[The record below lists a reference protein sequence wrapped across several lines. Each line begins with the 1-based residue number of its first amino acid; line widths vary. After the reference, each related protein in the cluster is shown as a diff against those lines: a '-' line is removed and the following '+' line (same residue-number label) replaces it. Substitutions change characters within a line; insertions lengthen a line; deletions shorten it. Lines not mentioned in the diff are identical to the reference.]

1 MRKHELS
8 LTEIALAK
16 VTNQYLE
23 YLDVLKDI
31 EINEVGDFIEVASV
45 LIEKKARAVL
55 PRNEIEEQIYAED
68 PRADLVQRLLMYKEF
83 KDASIMLDDRASRWQ
98 NRFRRMADD
107 MPTKSI
113 DMSMQPIKEVELWDL
128 VSSFGRIL
136 RDNLPKPQA
145 NIVYDET
152 PIQIYM
158 EQIHGRLVEEQ
169 RVPFSSLFQPGM
181 HKSAMVGVFLAVLE
195 LARHHNVRT
204 EQDDLHGEIFVVTAE
219 GFQRDASFADA
230 DDYGM
235 QNLKPGDPSELL
247 MQVQDRKKSERIA
260 EIGRAN
266 RDKPKKES
274 S

>member
-1 MRKHELS
+1 MFKGPADLLLFLVRKHELDVS
-8 LTEIALAK
+8 EIALAK
-16 VTNQYLE
+16 VTNQFLE

-45 LIEKKARAVL
+45 LIEKKARMVL
-55 PRNEIEEQIYAED
+55 PRNEVEEQIYAED
-68 PRADLVQRLLMYKEF
+68 PRTDLVQRLLMYKQF
-83 KDASIMLDDRASRWQ
+83 KDASLLLDDRAGRWQ

-107 MPTKSI
+107 APTVAV
-113 DMSMQPIKEVELWDL
+113 DMSSQPIREIELWDL
-128 VSSFGRIL
+128 VSAFGRIL

-158 EQIHGRLVEEQ
+158 ETIHKRLVEEE
-169 RVPFSSLFQPGM
+169 RLPFSTLFEMGM

-204 EQDDLHGEIFVVTAE
+204 EQDDLHGEIFVVKSE
-219 GFQRDASFADA
+219 GFDKNAVFADA

-235 QNLKPGDPSELL
+235 NLKSGDPAELL
-247 MQVQDRKKSERIA
+247 RKSQE
-260 EIGRAN
+260 GR
-266 RDKPKKES
+266 R
-274 S
+274 

>member
-8 LTEIALAK
+8 LTEIALAQ
-16 VTNQYLE
+16 VTNQFLE

-55 PRNEIEEQIYAED
+55 PRNEIEEQIYVED

-113 DMSMQPIKEVELWDL
+113 DMSSQPIKEVELWDL

-169 RVPFSSLFQPGM
+169 RLPFSSLFQPGM

-204 EQDDLHGEIFVVTAE
+204 EQDDLHGEIFVVTSD
-219 GFQRDASFADA
+219 GFKADASFADA

-247 MQVQDRKKSERIA
+247 MQVQDQKRNERI
-260 EIGRAN
+260 EGMTDRSEPGQ
-266 RDKPKKES
+266 DTP
-274 S
+274 

>member
-1 MRKHELS
+1 M
-8 LTEIALAK
+8 
-16 VTNQYLE
+16 
-23 YLDVLKDI
+23 
-31 EINEVGDFIEVASV
+31 
-45 LIEKKARAVL
+45 
-55 PRNEIEEQIYAED
+55 
-68 PRADLVQRLLMYKEF
+68 
-83 KDASIMLDDRASRWQ
+83 
-98 NRFRRMADD
+98 
-107 MPTKSI
+107 
-113 DMSMQPIKEVELWDL
+113 
-128 VSSFGRIL
+128 
-136 RDNLPKPQA
+136 
-145 NIVYDET
+145 
-152 PIQIYM
+152 
-158 EQIHGRLVEEQ
+158 
-169 RVPFSSLFQPGM
+169 PFSSLFQPGM